1 VKDANFAELN
11 FVPDKMN
18 VHFNVLCAAVLN
30 MIGGQ
35 INCRNIVAIYH
46 SRSVDGL
53 VEFLQN
59 LTNPARLDNNMC
71 NNTALKHLTWTRLV
85 GVWRTKK

>member
-1 VKDANFAELN
+1 MNFTKLN

-46 SRSVDGL
+46 SRSVDGS

-59 LTNPARLDNNMC
+59 LTNPAHLVNNMG
-71 NNTALKHLTWTRLV
+71 NNTVLRFST
-85 GVWRTKK
+85 